1 MVGYQYFEQEL
12 SPGCCH
18 LLDWTVHLVE
28 VLVVVVDLLH
38 VLRFVAVTW
47 LVCVLLIEWPDT
59 GVTTEW

>member
-28 VLVVVVDLLH
+28 VLVVVDLLLDLC
-38 VLRFVAVTW
+38 VVAVAW
-47 LVCVLLIEWPDT
+47 LVCVLLSEWPDT
-59 GVTTEW
+59 EVTTEW